1 MIKSYWYCFI
11 SLKWKLYSLRPKI
24 YQALQH
30 HVICIDYIY
39 RDTENGATQFFWLKL
54 ITGNWESFL
63 ELILP
68 KSLFIQ
74 ATHRKN
80 PWLKFL
86 FLGGGEGFKQKIA
99 QYWGLKP
106 TTGVWVT
113 WIRPMSIYV
122 WTMLWHFLLSTACF
136 DKLTCRD
143 NLTLMHNA
151 ITY

>member
-1 MIKSYWYCFI
+1 MMKSSWYCFI

-39 RDTENGATQFFWLKL
+39 CNTENGATQFFWLKL
-54 ITGNWESFL
+54 ITGNWESF
-63 ELILP
+63 P
-68 KSLFIQ
+68 KIFIYPS
-74 ATHRKN
+74 HS
-80 PWLKFL
+80 
-86 FLGGGEGFKQKIA
+86 QKIA

-106 TTGVWVT
+106 TTWVWVT

-136 DKLTCRD
+136 DKLTCCD
-143 NLTLMHNA
+143 KLTLMHNA

>member
-11 SLKWKLYSLRPKI
+11 CLKWKLYSLRPKI

-30 HVICIDYIY
+30 HVIWIDYIY
-39 RDTENGATQFFWLKL
+39 CNTENGATQL

-74 ATHRKN
+74 ATHRKKH
-80 PWLKFL
+80 LTQILFFL
-86 FLGGGEGFKQKIA
+86 FFFCAPHKKKKIA

-136 DKLTCRD
+136 DKLTCCD
-143 NLTLMHNA
+143 KLTLMHNA

>member
-54 ITGNWESFL
+54 ITGNWESF
-63 ELILP
+63 P
-68 KSLFIQ
+68 KIFIYPS
-74 ATHRKN
+74 HS
-80 PWLKFL
+80 
-86 FLGGGEGFKQKIA
+86 QKIA

-106 TTGVWVT
+106 TTWVWVT

-136 DKLTCRD
+136 DKLTCCD
-143 NLTLMHNA
+143 KLTLMHNA
-151 ITY
+151 TVYYILIHAWTML

>member
-1 MIKSYWYCFI
+1 MMKSYWYCFI

-30 HVICIDYIY
+30 PIIWIDYIY
-39 RDTENGATQFFWLKL
+39 SNIENGATQFFWLKL
-54 ITGNWESFL
+54 ITGNWESF
-63 ELILP
+63 P
-68 KSLFIQ
+68 KIFIYPS
-74 ATHRKN
+74 HS
-80 PWLKFL
+80 
-86 FLGGGEGFKQKIA
+86 QKIA

-136 DKLTCRD
+136 DKLTCCD
-143 NLTLMHNA
+143 KLTLMHNA